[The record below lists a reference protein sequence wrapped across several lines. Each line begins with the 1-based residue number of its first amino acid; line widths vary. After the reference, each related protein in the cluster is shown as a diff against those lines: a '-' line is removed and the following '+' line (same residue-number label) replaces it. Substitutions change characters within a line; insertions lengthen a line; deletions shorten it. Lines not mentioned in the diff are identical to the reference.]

1 MRSTCIIGRRKAAK
15 TETMQAKNTGAGP
28 GRTEEYPALSK
39 SVERDKNLLVVL
51 KNPVGLTL
59 EKGLFPQTNR
69 PPSACPGKNPCR
81 REAFRRHQRTVYGS
95 TNI

>member
-1 MRSTCIIGRRKAAK
+1 MRPTCIIGRRKAAK

-51 KNPVGLTL
+51 
-59 EKGLFPQTNR
+59 
-69 PPSACPGKNPCR
+69 
-81 REAFRRHQRTVYGS
+81 
-95 TNI
+95 